1 MQKRDVLRK
10 DGATASVTSIEDAR
24 RQRQL
29 DELTGAHGAYL
40 RGLAGKL
47 CRAQLD
53 PDDLVQDVLEKT
65 LRHPIPDG
73 ANERRWLAKVMHNLF
88 IDKLRRRQTLR
99 EEPLE
104 AVPAATI
111 MDDRPWWLSISDE
124 DVRAAVARLPEEQ
137 RVTFELFAFDKKTY
151 DEIAAQLQIAKATV
165 GTRILRARQ
174 KLRDLLAEG
183 RDG

>member
-1 MQKRDVLRK
+1 MSKRDLLREE
-10 DGATASVTSIEDAR
+10 GAPASVTSIEDAR
-24 RQRQL
+24 TQRQL
-29 DELTGAHGAYL
+29 EQLTRAHGAYL

-47 CRAQLD
+47 CRSQLD

-65 LRHPIPDG
+65 LRFPVPDG

-88 IDKLRRRQTLR
+88 IDKLRRKRTRR

-104 AVPAATI
+104 ALDPPSTVEERLWWETI
-111 MDDRPWWLSISDE
+111 TEEQIREALT
-124 DVRAAVARLPEEQ
+124 RLPEEQ
-137 RVTFELFAFDKKTY
+137 RVTFELFAFERRSY
-151 DEIAAQLQIAKATV
+151 DEIASQLKIAKATV

-174 KLRDLLAEG
+174 KLRELLTEG